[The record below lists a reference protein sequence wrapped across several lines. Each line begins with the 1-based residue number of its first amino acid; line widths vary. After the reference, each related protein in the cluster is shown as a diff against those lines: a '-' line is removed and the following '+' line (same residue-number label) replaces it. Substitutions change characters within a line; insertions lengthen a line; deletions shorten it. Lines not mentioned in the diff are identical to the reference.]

1 MNHHPVQFEISL
13 ALKKQHL
20 FEIKM
25 LVLQPLALQ
34 NLSLPAWIPGSYLI
48 REFSKHLQLLKAKQG
63 KKKLTIKQLDK
74 ANWQVACDPQQ
85 ALEISYQVYG
95 HDLSVRTAWLENSRG
110 FFNPTS
116 LCLQVSEQTHA
127 PHSLQLS
134 PTPDIQ
140 HWRVATGSVAEKTNK
155 LGWGL
160 YHFNNYDELADSPF
174 ELGDLWHGQFDS
186 RGVPHQFVVSH
197 ATGNFDGERL
207 IKDTETIC
215 NAQMQLWH
223 GKNRKKPAHDRYT
236 FMLATVDEGYGGL
249 EHQHST
255 ALICKRADLPQL
267 GKKNSAGYEDLL
279 GLISH
284 EYFHTWNVK
293 RMRPS
298 ELEKINYASENYT
311 ELLWFFEGF
320 TSYYDDLILA
330 RTGLISPEK
339 YLQRLSKTLE
349 QVQFCPGRKVQSVAQ
364 ASFDAWTKYYR
375 IDENTINHTVSYYT
389 KGSLVALC
397 LDLTLRQEGKTNLD
411 EVMRDLW
418 NTSKGGPITEKHILA
433 SLEKCSGRSFK
444 QELLQWV
451 HGTDE
456 LPCLEL
462 LQKQGSKIASHES
475 SWSQALGLK
484 VKEGN
489 SVLVQQVLFGTVA
502 SKAGFS
508 PQDEWYGIAVKNG
521 KQINSWRMH
530 KLDELE
536 LHAAAN
542 QTVVAL
548 VARDKRLI
556 ELDFAM
562 PQRQS
567 IAKISPDNLA
577 LVQQWLLDL

>member
-1 MNHHPVQFEISL
+1 MNQARIQFEISL
-13 ALKKQHL
+13 AHKKQHL

-25 LVLQPLALQ
+25 ILLHPQAVQQLC
-34 NLSLPAWIPGSYLI
+34 LPAWIPGSYLI
-48 REFSKHLQLLKAKQG
+48 REFSKNLQSLKAKQG
-63 KKKLTIKQLDK
+63 KKRAVIRQLDK
-74 ANWQVACDPQQ
+74 ATWEIACDPNQ
-85 ALEISYQVYG
+85 ALELTYQVYG
-95 HDLSVRTAWLENSRG
+95 HDLSVRTAWLESSRC

-116 LCLQVSEQTHA
+116 LCLQAIGQTNKT
-127 PHSLQLS
+127 HSLAIS

-140 HWRVATGSVAEKTNK
+140 HWRVATGSVAHKTNK
-155 LGWGL
+155 LGWGV
-160 YHFNNYDELADSPF
+160 YQYSNYDELADSPF
-174 ELGDLWHGQFDS
+174 EIGDLWHGEFES
-186 RGVPHQFVVSH
+186 RGVPHQLVVSH
-197 ATGNFDGERL
+197 STPQFDGERL
-207 IKDTETIC
+207 LQDTEKIC
-215 NAQMQLWH
+215 SAQIQFWH

-255 ALICKRADLPQL
+255 ALICNRADLPQK
-267 GKKNSAGYEDLL
+267 GKANSAGYEDLL

-298 ELEKINYASENYT
+298 ELATINYAAENYT

-349 QVQFCPGRKVQSVAQ
+349 QVQFCPGRQVQSVAQ
-364 ASFDAWTKYYR
+364 ASFDAWIKYYR
-375 IDENTINHTVSYYT
+375 IDENTVNHTVSYYT

-418 NTSKGGPITEKHILA
+418 HSSKAGPITEKNILD
-433 SLEKCSGRSFK
+433 SLQKLSGRSFK
-444 QELLQWV
+444 NEIAQWV

-462 LQKQGSKIASHES
+462 LQKQGAKVQQQEC
-475 SWSQALGLK
+475 SWAQSLGLRA
-484 VKEGN
+484 KEGN
-489 SVLVQQVLFGTVA
+489 SVVVQQVLYGSAA

-508 PQDEWYGIAVKNG
+508 PQDEWYGLRVKHG
-521 KQINSWRMH
+521 KQHAAWRLH
-530 KLDELE
+530 RLDELE
-536 LHAAAN
+536 LYASP
-542 QTVVAL
+542 QQPIQAL
-548 VARDKRLI
+548 VNRDKRLL
-556 ELDFAM
+556 ELDLTL
-562 PQRQS
+562 PSRQT
-567 IAKISPDNLA
+567 IAKLSPDNLSS
-577 LVQQWLLDL
+577 VQKWLLDL